1 MKIMKNNE
9 ESCKNNTYDM
19 KNHESNQK
27 IMYNPYKSC
36 KTMENMKIMEINEI
50 HRKSWEIMRNH
61 EKS

>member
-1 MKIMKNNE
+1 MK
-9 ESCKNNTYDM
+9 D
-19 KNHESNQK
+19 HESNGQ
-27 IMYNPYKSC
+27 IMYNLYKSC